1 MHVRITVGRILLDI
15 TQSALSVQPVMH
27 ACFCLSV
34 SYVDVQLLHRIE
46 NITHLVISDT
56 IGEDRSFLNDA
67 VELRPGGV
75 EETVRLRGPGEL
87 LLLSSNATLLRDSQ
101 VCVSTSRT
109 MYLCTEPCSCP

>member
-1 MHVRITVGRILLDI
+1 MGRILLDI
-15 TQSALSVQPVMH
+15 TQSALSVQLVMH

-46 NITHLVISDT
+46 NITHMVISDT
-56 IGEDRSFLNDA
+56 IGEDRFFLSDA
-67 VELRPGGV
+67 VELRSGV

-101 VCVSTSRT
+101 VCVSTSST
-109 MYLCTEPCSCP
+109 MYLYTEPCSCP

>member
-1 MHVRITVGRILLDI
+1 MGRILLDI
-15 TQSALSVQPVMH
+15 TQSALSVQLVVH
-27 ACFCLSV
+27 ACFCFSV
-34 SYVDVQLLHRIE
+34 SYVDVQFLHRIE
-46 NITHLVISDT
+46 NITHLVINNT
-56 IGEDRSFLNDA
+56 IGEDRSFLSDA